1 MSRLM
6 SYEHYETDEADESQ
20 FVNCKIAT
28 DTVGPDQADTNVRN
42 AKLYSEKSLL

>member
-28 DTVGPDQADTNVRN
+28 DTVGPDQADKNVRN
-42 AKLYSEKSLL
+42 AKLYSEKVLL